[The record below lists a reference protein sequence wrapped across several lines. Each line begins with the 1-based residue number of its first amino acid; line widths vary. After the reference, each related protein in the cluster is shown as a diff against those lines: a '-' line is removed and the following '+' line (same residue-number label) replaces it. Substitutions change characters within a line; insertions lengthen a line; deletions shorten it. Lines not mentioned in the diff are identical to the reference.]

1 MLADGGIFGEPLYL
15 FPLVRLAQC
24 GLRYCPRPKAAW
36 AKATLSDPAPPRCKR
51 FILQCLAIGKSSCQ
65 MALLPLESC
74 PEDA

>member
-1 MLADGGIFGEPLYL
+1 MRPQILP
-15 FPLVRLAQC
+15 VQRL
-24 GLRYCPRPKAAW
+24 PAW

-51 FILQCLAIGKSSCQ
+51 FIRTLAIGKSSCQ